1 MAYVAGNLTL
11 VSGGNGFNNYRYDTT
26 DATGDV
32 DAAGYFNNADDDL
45 NLAVGDMI
53 TVVVWGTAVRT
64 GSISDLAI
72 HLVNEVTAAGVVDT
86 TNDLLGAT
94 VSDSD

>member
-11 VSGGNGFNNYRYDTT
+11 VSGGNGFNNYRYDTA

-72 HLVNEVTAAGVVDT
+72 HLVNEVTAAGVVAPT
-86 TNDLLGAT
+86 PALLGAS